1 MVPLIRHAFRQ
12 QVARR
17 RRAVGGTT
25 CPFRWAVRHLAA
37 GQHERWPAPG
47 ASDSAG
53 VGVCAEDAL
62 VNPSSCEAYSHRPAR
77 GTPGACTDRPHR
89 HRRVQEG
96 GRPGAIGC
104 GRYAGGLGLRSGGGS
119 DFGRRSGPGQRLR
132 VGHMHLQCPTGARL
146 PAPAAGGHGAFGPA
160 ALPGGRW
167 HCQDTMDHGLRPCL
181 GLFGIERVGRGG
193 GLDEHVS
200 SPRTVTIC

>member
-104 GRYAGGLGLRSGGGS
+104 RRYAGGLGAFEAAAGQTSGGAAVQV
-119 DFGRRSGPGQRLR
+119 SGCESATCTCSAQRALACRPRLR
-132 VGHMHLQCPTGARL
+132 AVMEPSAQRHCR
-146 PAPAAGGHGAFGPA
+146 AAGGTVRTPWTTDS
-160 ALPGGRW
+160 ALASGCSGSSESDAEGGW
-167 HCQDTMDHGLRPCL
+167 MNM
-181 GLFGIERVGRGG
+181 
-193 GLDEHVS
+193 
-200 SPRTVTIC
+200 